1 MGVGEKQQ
9 QIFESLVTEIPSSSS
24 KDRDQRSEN
33 AGYQGGIFWM
43 KFRAVAHRSPRSI
56 RDLNGIT

>member
-1 MGVGEKQQ
+1 MGVGEKRQRK
-9 QIFESLVTEIPSSSS
+9 FENLVTEIPSSSS
-24 KDRDQRSEN
+24 KDRDQQSEN

-43 KFRAVAHRSPRSI
+43 KFRVVARRSPRSI